1 MSAFSC
7 AQTSCRLSKRAA
19 RSAAILFGQES
30 SLHRFD
36 LDSVLAKL
44 SILTSSWELEQD
56 LRLAIYFAIYGEY
69 WNTAKVYYKC
79 NYVTMVTYVHND
91 LLPCKVYK
99 TMIAWKLRKAKHKKT
114 SQACLKPQAQ
124 RLHKSMHITHCWNG
138 SWMIAVPEFS

>member
-1 MSAFSC
+1 MTYIKGIEKCVCIFLCAYFLSAF
-7 AQTSCRLSKRAA
+7 QAA

-69 WNTAKVYYKC
+69 WNTAKV
-79 NYVTMVTYVHND
+79 
-91 LLPCKVYK
+91 L
-99 TMIAWKLRKAKHKKT
+99 
-114 SQACLKPQAQ
+114 
-124 RLHKSMHITHCWNG
+124 
-138 SWMIAVPEFS
+138 